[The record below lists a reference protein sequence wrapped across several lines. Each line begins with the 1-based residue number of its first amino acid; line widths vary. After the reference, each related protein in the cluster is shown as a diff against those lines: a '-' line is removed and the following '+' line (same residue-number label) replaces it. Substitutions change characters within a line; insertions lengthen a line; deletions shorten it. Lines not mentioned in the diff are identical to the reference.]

1 MAQQLFN
8 TSSTGTAAH
17 LDANFS
23 DLYDLREQID
33 TPAYASSAP
42 LVWLDATGS
51 WRLGAAPSAWTSP
64 AYQVKALGL
73 WSNGVLSDLMNNLY
87 FDGTNTRYV
96 VTSAGG
102 VFQMASDGSFNWQS
116 TPSGTAGAVATMTT
130 LLKLD
135 ASGNLTPGAD
145 NTQTCGSASKR
156 WSTVY
161 AGTGTIN
168 TSDAREKS
176 AVVPLT
182 TNELA
187 AAKALAAIIGT
198 YQWSGAMQIKGAD
211 ARTHIGLTVQDAMAI
226 MTANGLDPM
235 AYGFICHDSWDAETD
250 PNGNTTQ
257 AGDRYGFRT
266 DELLLFL
273 ARSFDARL
281 TAAGF

>member
-1 MAQQLFN
+1 MAQHLFN
-8 TSSTGTAAH
+8 TSSTGTAAQ

-33 TPAYASSAP
+33 TPAYAASAP

-51 WRLGAAPSAWTSP
+51 WRLGAAPSAWASP
-64 AYQVKALGL
+64 AFQTKTAAI
-73 WSNGVLSDLMNNLY
+73 WSNGVLADILNNLY
-87 FDGTNTRYV
+87 YDGTNTRYMV
-96 VTSAGG
+96 SSGG
-102 VFQMASDGSFNWQS
+102 GYLSLLADGSFS
-116 TPSGTAGAVATMTT
+116 FTTAPSGTAGTVATLTT
-130 LLKLD
+130 LMNLS
-135 ASGNLTPGAD
+135 AAGNLTPGTD
-145 NTQTCGSASKR
+145 NTQTCGSAAKR

-226 MTANGLDPM
+226 MTTNGLDPM